1 MRGRHFFRAGLASL
15 ATVLAASAGLSA
27 LSEVALSTPSGAD
40 SPPYEAHPDP
50 GTVGIPWTVNTWA
63 HMGLPIAAEATTWPP
78 VIGRTDY
85 VRYAIPLQEDITS
98 GKVVYTLTGPN
109 GVTSG
114 SYPICGATPSGSAA
128 IPAFDPNVIAVPF
141 FGAPLLPANA
151 PCPITAG
158 TYDTGLVPFTISDAV
173 QPGTYEL
180 TTQMAD
186 QSGGVFLKTQLSM
199 QLQDPPAVTSADAT
213 TFTPGVPSSFTVTTS
228 GDPVP
233 ALQQSGALP
242 GGVTF
247 TDNGDGTATV
257 AYDGTATTAG
267 PYPITITASNGVSP
281 DAMQNFTLT
290 MVGTLYVAQS
300 GSDPGNTCGS
310 SATPCATISNAVSQ
324 AASGDTIDVAGT
336 IDDHVTVPSGF
347 GTLTITQWPGQAA
360 AEVDGAA
367 TGTPFTI
374 NSGDTVTLDQLTV
387 ENGSIVAPGGGIVN
401 GGTLTVTDST
411 ISNNTASTYGGGI
424 YNYGGITV
432 TDSTISNNTAYF
444 GGGIY
449 NDGGTL
455 TVTDST
461 ISNNTAGGSGGG
473 IVDHGGTANIGA
485 TIVAGNTGGNCGG
498 AATSVG
504 YNLTDDTSGT
514 ACGFTQSSDVV
525 NANPDL
531 GSLADNG
538 GTTKTLLPSNNSPA
552 VGKIPLGTTLNGVSV
567 CPGLDQHGVA
577 RPQPAGGTA
586 CSIGAVEVA
595 PAVPA
600 ITSAAST
607 TFTSGTPGS
616 FTVTATGNP
625 IPSLTEAGGLPTGVT
640 FTDNGDGTATFGYDG
655 TSSTGAVSLMITASN
670 GVMPDAIQNFGLIFR
685 AAVPSVTSV
694 RPASG
699 PTGGA
704 NGRDHGVR
712 PDRCDGGHLRRKA
725 GAWVPRGERHQ
736 DHRQGPRRGQRQDRP
751 GEGHHARWDLD
762 GDPGRDL
769 HLPPPGRV
777 GTQHDLGTRSGRHH
791 RGDHGVEPERADRR
805 HVQRQG
811 GQVHV
816 CERQ

>member
-1 MRGRHFFRAGLASL
+1 M
-15 ATVLAASAGLSA
+15 
-27 LSEVALSTPSGAD
+27 
-40 SPPYEAHPDP
+40 
-50 GTVGIPWTVNTWA
+50 
-63 HMGLPIAAEATTWPP
+63 
-78 VIGRTDY
+78 
-85 VRYAIPLQEDITS
+85 
-98 GKVVYTLTGPN
+98 
-109 GVTSG
+109 
-114 SYPICGATPSGSAA
+114 
-128 IPAFDPNVIAVPF
+128 
-141 FGAPLLPANA
+141 
-151 PCPITAG
+151 
-158 TYDTGLVPFTISDAV
+158 
-173 QPGTYEL
+173 
-180 TTQMAD
+180 
-186 QSGGVFLKTQLSM
+186 
-199 QLQDPPAVTSADAT
+199 
-213 TFTPGVPSSFTVTTS
+213 
-228 GDPVP
+228 
-233 ALQQSGALP
+233 
-242 GGVTF
+242 
-247 TDNGDGTATV
+247 

-360 AEVDGAA
+360 AVVDGAA

-567 CPGLDQHGVA
+567 CPGLDQRGVA

-595 PAVPA
+595 PAVAPA

-607 TFTSGTPGS
+607 TFTAGTPGS
-616 FTVTATGNP
+616 FTVTTTGNP
-625 IPSLTEAGGLPTGVT
+625 TPSLTETGGLPRASRSPTTVT
-640 FTDNGDGTATFGYDG
+640 APPPSPTTARRARGP
-655 TSSTGAVSLMITASN
+655 VSLMITASN

-685 AAVPSVTSV
+685 AAVPRVTSV

-704 NGRDHGVR
+704 TVVITGSALSGATAVTFGTKPAPGFHVVSDTKITARTPEGVNANTVPVRVTTPGGTSVATPAATYTYLR
-712 PDRCDGGHLRRKA
+712 PVVSGLSTTSGPAAGGTTVVITGSNLSGPTAVTFSDKAATFTSVSDSEITVTSPGGVKNNTVFVRVTTPDGTSKA
-725 GAWVPRGERHQ
+725 TTAS
-736 DHRQGPRRGQRQDRP
+736 
-751 GEGHHARWDLD
+751 AYTY
-762 GDPGRDL
+762 
-769 HLPPPGRV
+769 V
-777 GTQHDLGTRSGRHH
+777 G
-791 RGDHGVEPERADRR
+791 
-805 HVQRQG
+805 
-811 GQVHV
+811 
-816 CERQ
+816 